1 VTTSPEY
8 QRLLRELHDR
18 EVSFGGGSHVLTVA
32 QVIRTLN
39 IRSISD
45 YGAGKMLL
53 EKVLKKEFDLQFSY
67 YPYDPAFPEYGPP
80 VPADLVC
87 CIEVLEH
94 VEPNLIEVV
103 LEQLA
108 DITVKWGFF
117 TVHCSNSSKFLADGR
132 NAHILQR
139 PISWWLTKLS
149 DHFDIQWLNKTGPDS
164 FAVIATRLG
173 NSEFRLSGLQ
183 LYTRDSIKQHFGSFA
198 GALKLEVARR
208 VRRGKWRP

>member
-1 VTTSPEY
+1 MTTSPEY

-149 DHFDIQWLNKTGPDS
+149 DHFDIQWLNKTAPDS

>member
-1 VTTSPEY
+1 VTASPEY

-18 EVSFGGGSHVLTVA
+18 EVSFGGGSHALIIA
-32 QVIRTLN
+32 QVIGTLN

-53 EKVLKKEFDLQFSY
+53 KKFLQKEFDLQISY

-87 CIEVLEH
+87 CIGVLEH

-139 PISWWLTKLS
+139 PIPWWLTKLS
-149 DHFDIQWLNKTGPDS
+149 DHFDIQWLNKIGPDS
-164 FAVIATRLG
+164 FAVIATRSG

-208 VRRGKWRP
+208 IRRGKWRP